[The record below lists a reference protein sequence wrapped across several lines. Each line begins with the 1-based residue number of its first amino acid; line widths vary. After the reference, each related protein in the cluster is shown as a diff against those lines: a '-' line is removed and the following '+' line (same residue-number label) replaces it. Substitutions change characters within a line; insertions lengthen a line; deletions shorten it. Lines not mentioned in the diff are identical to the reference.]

1 MREGASIINTASVQ
15 AYLGSASSLEY
26 QSTKGAIVAFTRGL
40 ALQLVERGIQV
51 NGVAPGP
58 VWTPVQLVINPEDK
72 ITSLG
77 SETPMDRA
85 AQPHEIAPCYV
96 FLASET
102 ESSYYTGQILHPNG
116 KLYIYASCF
125 IVIRSNR

>member
-40 ALQLVERGIQV
+40 ALQLVERGIRV

-77 SETPMDRA
+77 SE
-85 AQPHEIAPCYV
+85 PHEIAPCYV